1 MPIVFLRSC
10 LIYHGELCPQ
20 ARVPLDAPCTACALT
35 ALHFAAEQ
43 GHAGVVQ
50 VPLSL
55 VPAAS
60 VVVVAPN
67 ESEIVLYMRAP
78 LSASLVSP
86 YLLTIPLCLD
96 LPRHHRGTLI
106 DPKDRLLYKV
116 EGVSECL
123 NSLACPKQ
131 RLNRCFGV
139 GPGAADRRCSGKHH
153 RQRGTHTIACCGGC
167 GPRCGAAAAA
177 GRGRPAYQQ
186 RNVEGCGLH

>member
-1 MPIVFLRSC
+1 MPASCRSRFLW
-10 LIYHGELCPQ
+10 CPQ
-20 ARVPLDAPCTACALT
+20 
-35 ALHFAAEQ
+35 
-43 GHAGVVQ
+43 
-50 VPLSL
+50 PLSSL
-55 VPAAS
+55 LHRTKARLCCIC
-60 VVVVAPN
+60 AP
-67 ESEIVLYMRAP
+67 P
-78 LSASLVSP
+78 LSASLVSS

-106 DPKDRLLYKV
+106 GPKDRLLYNV

-177 GRGRPAYQQ
+177 GRGWPAYQQ